1 MTEPPAVQPAMKPKS
16 SRVAKWMISLI
27 AFTMIGCGV
36 WFVGAVNDAR
46 EAARNS
52 QCRGN
57 YGQLCLALHNYHE
70 TYKCLPPA
78 YIADANGKPMHS
90 WRVLL
95 LPFLDG
101 QELYKQYDF
110 AEPWDGPNN
119 RKLAEKLNYYT
130 WQCPSG
136 AHFGQSSVTN
146 YVAVVGPQTAF
157 PGDRSVTFDDFLDGL
172 ENTIL
177 LVEIANSD
185 IHWMEPRD
193 LNFDTMSFVTNDP
206 QRPSISAPHANGPAV
221 VFADRIS
228 GYRLDRSLRPE
239 TVKAMLTIAGGE
251 PVSKDN
257 LIRQVDGFH
266 WRLAEEL
273 PAFQ

>member
-1 MTEPPAVQPAMKPKS
+1 MTEPTAEPPAAKPKS
-16 SRVAKWMISLI
+16 NRFAKGMAFLI
-27 AFTMIGCGV
+27 PMAMIGCGV
-36 WFVGAVNDAR
+36 WLAGKVYEAR

-95 LPFLDG
+95 LPFLG
-101 QELYKQYDF
+101 GHEIYKQYDF
-110 AEPWDGPNN
+110 REPWDGPNN
-119 RKLAEKLNYYT
+119 RKLGDKMNHHT

-136 AHFGQSSVTN
+136 SNFGENSMTN

-157 PGDRSVTFDDFLDGL
+157 PGGRSITFDDFRDGL

-177 LVEIANSD
+177 LVEITNSN

-193 LNFDTMSFVTNDP
+193 LNFDEMSFTINDP
-206 QRPSISAPHANGPAV
+206 QRPSISAPHPNGPAV
-221 VFADRIS
+221 VFADWIS

-239 TVKAMLTIAGGE
+239 TVKALVTIAGGE
-251 PVSKDN
+251 PVTKNN
-257 LIRQVDGFH
+257 LNRPLGNFH
-266 WRLAEEL
+266 WRLAED
-273 PAFQ
+273 